1 MFLILMFLLNKLKE
15 IFEDIIN
22 FCYFIILDLLDNGL
36 IEFLVGFF

>member
-22 FCYFIILDLLDNGL
+22 FVYFVILDLLDNGL
-36 IEFLVGFF
+36 IEFLEGFF

>member
-22 FCYFIILDLLDNGL
+22 FVYFVILDLLDNGL